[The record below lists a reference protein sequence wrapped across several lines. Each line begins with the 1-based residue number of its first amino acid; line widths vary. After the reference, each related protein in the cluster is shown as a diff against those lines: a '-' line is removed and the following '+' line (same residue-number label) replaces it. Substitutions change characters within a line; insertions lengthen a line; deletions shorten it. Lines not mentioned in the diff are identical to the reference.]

1 MKHFIVA
8 LAVDQCSLTIDI
20 LFLLKL
26 PKLVNSV
33 LATIVI
39 LGYLILTKKQLRTSK
54 YHTYNN
60 NTFNISLDTRKLYFA
75 QIQSRCYH
83 SVESIV
89 NTMTIIWII
98 FVWWS
103 KIQNDIFLVFL
114 AIDKRSPK
122 VGIIMLGEISN

>member
-8 LAVDQCSLTIDI
+8 LAVDQCSLTNDI

-33 LATIVI
+33 LAIIVI
-39 LGYLILTKKQLRTSK
+39 LGYLILTKKQLRTSN

-60 NTFNISLDTRKLYFA
+60 NTFNISLDIRELHFA

-103 KIQNDIFLVFL
+103 KI
-114 AIDKRSPK
+114 
-122 VGIIMLGEISN
+122 

>member
-1 MKHFIVA
+1 MKKFSVA
-8 LAVDQCSLTIDI
+8 LAVHQRSLTINI
-20 LFLLKL
+20 LFPLKL

-39 LGYLILTKKQLRTSK
+39 LEYLILTKKRLRTSN

-60 NTFNISLDTRKLYFA
+60 NTFNISLDIRELHFA